1 MNSSNNLTIE
11 EKIDEILDGLPS
23 AWCDDCRHPRC
34 ISKKKSV
41 KQQLL
46 SLLEEEKKY
55 SWKDGYEK
63 GWRARN
69 DNQKKTR
76 RSVSGSCL
84 TSTEVDKSLIPQ
96 DRLQALKQES
106 KK

>member
-46 SLLEEEKKY
+46 CLIQEERLNELEITMDKWNDTDFDGFIKY
-55 SWKDGYEK
+55 ASE
-63 GWRARN
+63 
-69 DNQKKTR
+69 
-76 RSVSGSCL
+76 RS
-84 TSTEVDKSLIPQ
+84 EALI
-96 DRLQALKQES
+96 EGT
-106 KK
+106 